1 MAKKQEQQREEDHKD
16 ERAESLKRE
25 LRAMGRIAKEMDGLK
40 RPEQL
45 NLVAW
50 LNQRYGLTPSEPGG
64 ELPLGYGAVNVA
76 A

>member
-1 MAKKQEQQREEDHKD
+1 MGKNKKTNSEASHKD

-25 LRAMGRIAKEMDGLK
+25 LRAMGRIAREMDGLK

-50 LNQRYGLTPSEPGG
+50 LNQRYGLTPTEPGG
-64 ELPLGYGAVNVA
+64 ELPLGYAAVNEA